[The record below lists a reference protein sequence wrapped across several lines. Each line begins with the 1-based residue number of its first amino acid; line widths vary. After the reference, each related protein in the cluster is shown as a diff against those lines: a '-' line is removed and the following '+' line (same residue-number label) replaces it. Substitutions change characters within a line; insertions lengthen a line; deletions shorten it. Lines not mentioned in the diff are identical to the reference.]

1 MYMGKI
7 TVEIKEFGKL
17 YLLTV
22 KKNDEYVSMFPYI
35 TESDIVGI
43 LAEFRDYDVLDYLM
57 GFSSESMVVSDPVSE
72 LNYRYKSLLP
82 IDFAE
87 CVADWAQCKNVS
99 PQRFLNEE
107 SQQALSVAWTICQ
120 DCLIYPR
127 R

>member
-1 MYMGKI
+1 MGRIK
-7 TVEIKEFGKL
+7 VEIKEFGKL

-22 KKNDEYVSMFPYI
+22 KKNDEYVLMFPNMS
-35 TESDIVGI
+35 ESDIVGI

-57 GFSSESMVVSDPVSE
+57 GFRSEGMVVSDLVSE
-72 LNYRYKSLLP
+72 LNYKYKGLSP

-87 CVADWAQCKNVS
+87 CVAGWAQCENVS
-99 PQRFLNEE
+99 PKHFLNEE
-107 SQQALSVAWTICQ
+107 TQQALSVAWSIDQ

>member
-1 MYMGKI
+1 M
-7 TVEIKEFGKL
+7 
-17 YLLTV
+17 
-22 KKNDEYVSMFPYI
+22 S
-35 TESDIVGI
+35 ESDIVDI

-57 GFSSESMVVSDPVSE
+57 GFRSESMVVSDLVSE
-72 LNYRYKSLLP
+72 LNYKYKGLSP

-87 CVADWAQCKNVS
+87 CVADLAQCENVS